1 MSFCF
6 SGLHMR
12 PWEWVPWGIHVMRQ
26 HGVSQ
31 LNKILQC
38 KVENSN
44 AFRGQAGNSVGG
56 ESPGEYMSYI
66 KRAAAALIHSNIVVY
81 LLHLLHA
88 LHCSW
93 CSGHRTGQGEALS
106 SWSLCSLNPSP
117 LTSHT
122 GIQACC
128 CQIICFLKRRSQ
140 NVMSNLLIFKC
151 WQALHI
157 FKRTLCRPERTSLC
171 TQFGLRLPICDPW
184 SGISWPLS

>member
-1 MSFCF
+1 M
-6 SGLHMR
+6 
-12 PWEWVPWGIHVMRQ
+12 
-26 HGVSQ
+26 SQ

-38 KVENSN
+38 EVENSN
-44 AFRGQAGNSVGG
+44 AFRGQAGNSLGG
-56 ESPGEYMSYI
+56 GITRRVHVLYKEGSCCS
-66 KRAAAALIHSNIVVY
+66 LIHSNMVAY

-106 SWSLCSLNPSP
+106 SWSLCSLNPAA

-122 GIQACC
+122 GIQVCC

-151 WQALHI
+151 WQTLYI

-184 SGISWPLS
+184 SGIS